1 MTSGAQYV
9 PVRTRHLMHLV
20 ISCFTFGL
28 WLPVWAIVAIY
39 NHNRTVL
46 RQLPPPSISY
56 NPEYAPGYWPPYGVA
71 QPPDKPLRPHVPPQ
85 TS

>member
-46 RQLPPPSISY
+46 RQLPQCPDPSY
-56 NPEYAPGYWPPYGVA
+56 VPGYWPPYGVVQIGPPPH
-71 QPPDKPLRPHVPPQ
+71 QPPHPEKPR
-85 TS
+85 